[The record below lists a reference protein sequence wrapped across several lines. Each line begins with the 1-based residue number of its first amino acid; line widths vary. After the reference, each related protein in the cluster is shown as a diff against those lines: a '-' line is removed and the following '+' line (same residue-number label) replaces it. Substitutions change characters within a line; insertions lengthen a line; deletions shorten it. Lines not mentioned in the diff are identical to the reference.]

1 MNIQIRNV
9 DVGRWLGAAVPVG
22 LGRGLLLGCSSSVVI
37 CVRVRGSGIMKVS
50 GAGAVIILFVIILTI
65 ILESAQSRAR
75 SRWARLL
82 TDLVR
87 SIFCG
92 GIDRVSANNRVL
104 TKAKLHS
111 NLRFF
116 ITTLEEGK
124 GTKLSTVT

>member
-1 MNIQIRNV
+1 
-9 DVGRWLGAAVPVG
+9 
-22 LGRGLLLGCSSSVVI
+22 
-37 CVRVRGSGIMKVS
+37 MKVS

-104 TKAKLHS
+104 TKAKLYS

-116 ITTLEEGK
+116 TTTLEEGK